1 MSDTKRE
8 LLQMIKEL
16 SYEKKEVTLASGQKS
31 DFYIDMRVTLLHPR
45 GVQLA
50 ADLLA
55 QALKPL
61 DGKLRG
67 VGGMT
72 MGADPIVTGVSLTS
86 QNQKWN
92 QPLLA
97 LYIRKEPKGYGMGQW
112 LEGLKNFKQGDSLYI
127 LEDVVT
133 TGGSSLKAVEKAR
146 DAGLNVQGI
155 LSCVDREEGAREKI
169 QAAGLEFKTLFT
181 KSDILRL

>member
-1 MSDTKRE
+1 MKFELTKMVRT
-8 LLQMIKEL
+8 L
-16 SYEKKEVTLASGQKS
+16 SYEKKEVTLASGLKS

-45 GVQLA
+45 GVRLA
-50 ADLLA
+50 SRLMAEN
-55 QALKPL
+55 LKPL

-86 QNQKWN
+86 EFLEWK

-97 LYIRKEPKGYGMGQW
+97 LYIRKEPKGHGMGQW
-112 LEGLKNFKQGDSLYI
+112 CEGVKNFKPGDRIFI
-127 LEDVVT
+127 LEDTVT

-146 DAGLNVQGI
+146 EAGLDVQGVFT
-155 LSCVDREEGAREKI
+155 CVDREEGAREKI
-169 QAAGLEFKTLFT
+169 IAAGLEFRTLIT
-181 KSDILRL
+181 KSDILSL

>member
-1 MSDTKRE
+1 MNKKAE
-8 LLQMIKEL
+8 FLKMVKEL
-16 SYEKKEVTLASGQKS
+16 SYEKRDVTLASGLKS

-50 ADLLA
+50 SELLCEE
-55 QALKPL
+55 LKSL
-61 DGKLRG
+61 DGILRG

-86 QNQKWN
+86 QNLKWK

-97 LYIRKEPKGYGMGQW
+97 LYIRKEPKGHGTGQW
-112 LEGLKNFKQGDSLYI
+112 VEGLRNFGKGDSVFI
-127 LEDVVT
+127 LEDTVT
-133 TGGSSLKAVEKAR
+133 TGGSSLKAVERAR
-146 DAGLNVQGI
+146 EAGLLVKGVFT
-155 LSCVDREEGAREKI
+155 CVDREEGAKEKI
-169 QAAGLEFKTLFT
+169 MDAGLEFRTLVT